1 MKNDAVVRLDRVSVT
16 YGDLLVLED
25 VSLEV
30 ARGTF
35 LAVIGPN
42 GSGKTTL
49 LKVMLGL
56 VRPTQGEVRVF
67 DRAPWQLHADRQRIG
82 YCPQGLAVDLNFP
95 VRAGEVVLMGRYG
108 RIGLVRRPSADDRAA
123 ARRAMERVGVAD
135 LADRP
140 IARLSGGERQRVFLA
155 RALASDPELLLL
167 DEPTTGVDTAASES
181 LFELL
186 RGLHDTGI
194 TIVVVSHD
202 VGVVASHVDGVACV
216 NRRLVAHGR
225 PEEVL
230 ASDALEEMYGCEAM
244 FLHHGRVPHIVLEKR

>member
-1 MKNDAVVRLDRVSVT
+1 MVRLDRVSVA

-30 ARGTF
+30 PRGAF

-56 VRPTQGEVRVF
+56 VRPTLGKVRVF
-67 DRAPWQLHADRQRIG
+67 DREPWQLGSDRQRIG
-82 YCPQGLAVDLNFP
+82 YCPQGLSVDLNFP

-108 RIGLVRRPSADDRAA
+108 RIGLARRPSGADRAA

-155 RALASDPELLLL
+155 RALAAEPDLLLL
-167 DEPTTGVDTAASES
+167 DEPTTGVDPAATES

-186 RGLHDTGI
+186 RGLHDTGM

-202 VGVVASHVDGVACV
+202 VGVVASYVDGVACI

-230 ASDALEEMYGCEAM
+230 ASTQLEEMYGCEAVY
-244 FLHHGRVPHIVLEKR
+244 LHHGRVPHIVLEKR